1 MRVLREGPVKITRA
15 KVEAAWRQRAKNERL
30 VLSDLECRG
39 LALVVNTS
47 SMAWRFDYKPRGL
60 DPATGKR
67 FHSRSITIGSPSTH
81 SPDEARAEAN
91 KHKGQAK
98 AGRDPAAE
106 RKAQITA
113 SAQRRGRT
121 LKRLLEQYSEVLPT
135 RPKLRGNG
143 TISPRH
149 AAHDLAYV
157 KAAITV
163 MKAGDKAADDVT
175 AADLR
180 GMLRACGSRA
190 ATARHYYG
198 ALSRF
203 FDWAQDESLIK
214 ANPCLLVAKARRP
227 RPVAARENFLSLSQL
242 AQLWKAAA
250 IAKKLKVVHRDY
262 VQFLIA
268 VPCRRDEAAS
278 LDWSHL
284 ELATG
289 TWSQPGRLTKNRD
302 AHRIYLPA
310 LPLDI
315 LTRRHDAAG
324 KPTSGLVF
332 PSPRARKSLQT
343 FGDIKDRLEEAAPDL
358 GDWRFHDNRR
368 SFATILGEAGVSET
382 VADAILNHRQSATR
396 SGVLGTYQRAQRW
409 PEQVAAMKVWNN
421 ALESAISGA
430 QHPSKVIPLVRGH
443 QHG

>member
-39 LALVVNTS
+39 LALVINTS

-91 KHKGQAK
+91 RHKGQAK

-121 LKRLLEQYSEVLPT
+121 LERLLEQYTKALPT

-143 TISPRH
+143 TISGRH

-157 KAAITV
+157 KAAITM
-163 MKAGDKAADDVT
+163 MKAGDRAADDIT
-175 AADLR
+175 ATDLR
-180 GMLRACGSRA
+180 GMLRACGSHA

-203 FDWAQDESLIK
+203 FDWAQDEGLVNT
-214 ANPCLLVAKARRP
+214 NPCLLVPKARRP
-227 RPVAARENFLSLSQL
+227 RPVAAREHFLSLSQL
-242 AQLWKAAA
+242 AQLWKAADLA
-250 IAKKLKVVHRDY
+250 QKLEPVHRDY

-268 VPCRRDEAAS
+268 VPCRRGEAAT

-284 ELATG
+284 ELDIG
-289 TWSQPGRLTKNRD
+289 IWSQPGQLTKNRD
-302 AHRIYLPA
+302 AHRIYLPPLA
-310 LPLDI
+310 LHI
-315 LTRRHDAAG
+315 LTRRHDTAG

-332 PSPRARKSLQT
+332 PSPRAGKSLQT
-343 FGDIKDRLEEAAPDL
+343 FGDIKDRLEEAALDL
-358 GDWRFHDNRR
+358 GHWRFHDFRR
-368 SFATILGEAGVSET
+368 SFATTLGERGVSET

-409 PEQVAAMKVWNN
+409 PEQVEAMKAWNN
-421 ALESAISGA
+421 ILDGIINGG
-430 QHPSKVIPLVRGH
+430 PNPRKVIPLRNHKHV
-443 QHG
+443 